1 MPWAEVAAIAIYLR
15 TPPGGRRPPR
25 DHLVFRVRDA
35 SALLDP
41 WEDVDL
47 PDFLEYWEL
56 SSVKDAAIALPLQ
69 KVVAQEVTPE
79 VRARVL
85 QRIQDVFGPEVQRHA
100 ITLDDTL
107 HEL

>member
-1 MPWAEVAAIAIYLR
+1 
-15 TPPGGRRPPR
+15 
-25 DHLVFRVRDA
+25 LVFRVRDA

-41 WEDVDL
+41 WEDVNL

-56 SSVKDAAIALPLQ
+56 ESVQDAAIALPLQ
-69 KVVAQEVTPE
+69 KVVAHEVTPE